1 MPEKF
6 ITFVVSVLAGIIADY
21 IYEKLT
27 GKKVATKRIKP
38 AL

>member
-6 ITFVVSVLAGIIADY
+6 ITFIVSVLAGIVADY

-27 GKKVATKRIKP
+27 DKKGGNKED
-38 AL
+38 